1 MHVLRRRLRARLP
14 ALVSLTVMTSL
25 WLLLLMS
32 TVTEGAIGV
41 TNRTSALEEARLQRE
56 NMVRKYLKRLKKEE
70 GALKLVGGRGDY
82 EGNVE
87 IFHAGKWGAICDD
100 EWDASEAEVVCRQ
113 LGFPGPVRPT
123 HTGYFGRAKRK
134 FWMDNLYC
142 GGKEQELGDC
152 HFDGWGT
159 NDCEASEAAGVICKQ
174 HEEDQDRSITPK
186 PVPVEALV
194 PKERLGTRLEVRL
207 VGGRADGEGRVEV
220 RVIGKDGAG
229 RWGSV
234 CGDGWG
240 LLEGNVVCREL
251 GLGYANNAVQTDFFS
266 GIELPAVL
274 LSGTECYGNESSLA
288 DCLHDPVWM
297 EPDAAGG
304 ARCSERRGHVA
315 AVTCVPQMADL
326 VFDHVEME
334 QSLHLEDRL
343 MYLLQ
348 CAMEENCV
356 ASQAYEI
363 QRENPNWHLETRRL
377 LKFTARVV
385 NTGTADFRPHI
396 PKHLWEWHLCHMHYH
411 SMEVFATFDVI
422 DAGGRRVA
430 EGHKAS
436 FCLEDNQCLP
446 GIEPRYACANYGDQG
461 ISVNC
466 SDIYRHNIDCQWVD
480 ISELDFGEYQFK
492 VSINPEFKV
501 PEMSFDN
508 NAARCRLLY
517 TPTYARVYDCE
528 LGRP

>member
-1 MHVLRRRLRARLP
+1 MRTRSVF
-14 ALVSLTVMTSL
+14 V
-25 WLLLLMS
+25 LLLL
-32 TVTEGAIGV
+32 GAIGGSQSAIGE
-41 TNRTSALEEARLQRE
+41 TTANRTSALEEARLQRE
-56 NMVRKYLKRLKKEE
+56 NLVRKYLKRLKKED
-70 GALKLVGGRGDY
+70 GAIKLIGGRGDF

-113 LGFPGPVRPT
+113 LGFPGHVRPT
-123 HTGYFGRAKRK
+123 HSGYFGRAKRK

-142 GGKEQELGDC
+142 GGKEAELSDC
-152 HFDGWGT
+152 HFDGWGA
-159 NDCEASEAAGVICKQ
+159 NDCEASEAAGVMCKR
-174 HEEDQDRSITPK
+174 HDEDDEPTTRK
-186 PVPVEALV
+186 PLPEVAQVA
-194 PKERLGTRLEVRL
+194 KERSRHRLELRL
-207 VGGRADGEGRVEV
+207 VGGRTEGEGRVEV
-220 RVIGKDGAG
+220 RPVVEGAE
-229 RWGSV
+229 WGSV

-266 GIELPAVL
+266 NGTAAPEVV

-288 DCLHDPVWM
+288 DCRHDPV
-297 EPDAAGG
+297 AGG
-304 ARCSERRGHVA
+304 HCSERRGHVA
-315 AVTCVPQMADL
+315 AVTCVPLMADL
-326 VFDHVEME
+326 AFDHVEME
-334 QSLHLEDRL
+334 QTLHLEDRL

-356 ASQAYEI
+356 ASQAYDI

-377 LKFTARVV
+377 LKFTARVL

-422 DAGGRRVA
+422 DGAGRRVA

-436 FCLEDNQCLP
+436 FCLEDNQCLA
-446 GIEPRYACANYGDQG
+446 GVEPRYACANYGDQG

-480 ISELDFGEYQFK
+480 ISELDFGEYTLK

-501 PEMSFDN
+501 PEMRFDN

-517 TPTYARVYDCE
+517 TQTYARVFDCV